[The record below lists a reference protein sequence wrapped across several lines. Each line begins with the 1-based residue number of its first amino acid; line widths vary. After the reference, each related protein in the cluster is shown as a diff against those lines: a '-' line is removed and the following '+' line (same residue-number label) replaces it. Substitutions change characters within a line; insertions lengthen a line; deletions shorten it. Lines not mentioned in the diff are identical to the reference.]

1 MLNANFIVIASFRD
15 LEEAEDQF
23 QMALRTHLQNI
34 DVLIQLHDS
43 RLYSLERN
51 FQQELKTMQ
60 HDFHSEKERM
70 QLKFK
75 QEKKELVAVIETI
88 EHDENAR
95 EAEVIRLLVMRRS
108 IPTTFVLVSGQTVL

>member
-1 MLNANFIVIASFRD
+1 MVECRD

-34 DVLIQLHDS
+34 DILIQLHDS
-43 RLYSLERN
+43 RLYSLEKN

-60 HDFHSEKERM
+60 HDFHSEKDSM
-70 QLKFK
+70 LQKFK

-95 EAEVIRLLVMRRS
+95 EAEVREMTVISTLKSLLCGLLWHRLSFPLS
-108 IPTTFVLVSGQTVL
+108 S

>member
-1 MLNANFIVIASFRD
+1 MHYLIRD

-43 RLYSLERN
+43 RLYSLEKN

-60 HDFHSEKERM
+60 HDFHTEKESM
-70 QLKFK
+70 LQKFK

-88 EHDENAR
+88 EHDESER
-95 EAEVIRLLVMRRS
+95 EAEVR
-108 IPTTFVLVSGQTVL
+108 G